1 MKRLFLSSALGFFA
15 ISASA
20 QIDQLMVE
28 TKKKEKEKSDKAI
41 TDPKASAKASTWMD
55 RAKLYEEMART
66 PAYSSLDSNASL
78 VAYDSFKKA
87 IELDAAKPGKITKEA
102 QKILTGGPDETGI
115 NLWSG
120 LVSQGAQKFQI
131 KKYDEAIKLFNL
143 GLEVNPKDTLA
154 PLYGSYS
161 AMQSQKNP
169 LAAEL
174 MEKYI
179 TNGGKDASN
188 YTLLAQLYRLEKQN
202 DKALN
207 VLERGI
213 QSLPASKLA
222 FKSEIVNVYLDT
234 QRMDEA
240 KKTLKELTELDPK
253 NAQYALNLGIM
264 SDNEATGYVTDIRK
278 LQDASK
284 KVSAHEKRVKDAE
297 ETDKVFADEVKR
309 IGALIAKQPKNA
321 DLKRQK
327 AEVEAKMKENK
338 TVIEQEKAEL
348 AKAKEEASK
357 IGDPTAKIAE
367 LTTKMNTAK
376 EAAKSAYNKAL
387 EADPNNYDALFN
399 MGVFFFNE
407 AVEMKKEID
416 GMDMKEYNARGKE
429 VESKVCGKFKQ
440 SQPYFVKAR
449 AIKEEEQVVE
459 TMKSLDTIL
468 KQFEEKKVECVASK

>member
-1 MKRLFLSSALGFFA
+1 MKRLFLSSVFGFVA

-41 TDPKASAKASTWMD
+41 NDPKASAKAATWMD

-66 PAYSSLDSNASL
+66 PAYSSLDSSASL
-78 VAYDSFKKA
+78 VAYQSFKKA

-102 QKILTGGPDETGI
+102 QKILTGGTDDTGV

-131 KKYDEAIKLFNL
+131 KKYDEAINLFNL

-161 AMQSQKNP
+161 AMQSQKNE
-169 LAAEL
+169 LAASM

-179 TNGGKDASN
+179 SNGGKDYTN
-188 YTLLAQLYRLEKQN
+188 YTLLAQLYRLEKKN
-202 DKALN
+202 DKALD
-207 VLERGI
+207 VLNRGI
-213 QSLPASKLA
+213 QTLPANKLV
-222 FKSEIVNVYLDT
+222 FKAEIVNVLLDT
-234 QRMDEA
+234 QKMDEA
-240 KKTLKELTELDPK
+240 KATLKELTELDPK
-253 NAQYALNLGIM
+253 NAQYALNLGIIN
-264 SDNEATGYVTDIRK
+264 DNEANNYMADMRK
-278 LQDASK
+278 LQDAAR
-284 KVSAHEKRVKDAE
+284 KVTAHEKRVKDAE
-297 ETDKVFADEVKR
+297 ETEKVFMEEIKR

-327 AEVEAKMKENK
+327 AEVETKMKENK

-348 AKAKEEASK
+348 AKAKEEAAQ
-357 IGDPTAKIAE
+357 IGDPTAKVAE
-367 LTTKMNTAK
+367 LTTKWNASK
-376 EAAKSAYNKAL
+376 EAAKSAYTKAL

-399 MGVFFFNE
+399 MGVFYFNE

-416 GMDMKEYNARGKE
+416 AMDMKDYNARGKE
-429 VESKVCGKFKQ
+429 VEGRVCGKFKQ
-440 SQPYFVKAR
+440 SQPYFVKAK
-449 AIKEEEQVVE
+449 AIKEEEQVIE

-468 KQFEEKKVECVASK
+468 KQFEEKKTVCVEAK